1 MAFNMPAII
10 RMSGPDMH
18 ALIPNEESRIDDDEG
33 HDARRKEH
41 QSDNIHEKNLQHS
54 LIAMRQ

>member
-1 MAFNMPAII
+1 
-10 RMSGPDMH
+10 MSGPDMH
-18 ALIPNEESRIDDDEG
+18 ALVPNEESRIDDDEG